1 MEVEG
6 RLPKL
11 YQGTTENASKNND
24 VKVVSNDEFRRSLSV
39 DPSVL
44 QGEERT
50 RYPST
55 DSAVSTSMSGS
66 KDRLSISAIGGAL
79 TGSVGGGNSKFG
91 GSTFSITKHKKIDL
105 SAYDQGAEE
114 KQKSENDQK
123 ATTQFESYDVLEKA
137 AAIALEQVHKNAKRL

>member
-1 MEVEG
+1 MGVEG
-6 RLPKL
+6 RAPKL
-11 YQGTTENASKNND
+11 YQVTTENASKTNNAR
-24 VKVVSNDEFRRSLSV
+24 VVPIDEFRRSFSV
-39 DPSVL
+39 DPTVL

-55 DSAVSTSMSGS
+55 DSAMSSSMSGS
-66 KDRLSISAIGGAL
+66 KDRLSTSVIGGAL
-79 TGSVGGGNSKFG
+79 TSSVGGGNSKFG
-91 GSTFSITKHKKIDL
+91 GSTFSITKHKKVDL

-137 AAIALEQVHKNAKRL
+137 AAIALQQV